1 LYNTPE
7 EKAAANRE
15 KSKRSY
21 VKYCHSRY
29 STNHGPSESRHLGT
43 RNRFTCAEVSDIGN
57 NPRSANTITFS
68 NQELS
73 AAKPPTLQVRGNG
86 LGYWSDRVE
95 RVAIKLKEAVG
106 VNPGVYIE
114 GVYQLYLTSLQK
126 DNIRDAVLRISR
138 FQTLIYRYQDA
149 ILQAGGP
156 LCEEWKRSDV
166 VRASVCDVVKSLE
179 EILTYAMVDYD
190 ELILMYKSQ
199 KLMFQQ

>member
-1 LYNTPE
+1 MPRPRLYTHPE

-21 VKYCHSRY
+21 EQGTDSPGRGLRY
-29 STNHGPSESRHLGT
+29 REQSKK
-43 RNRFTCAEVSDIGN
+43 
-57 NPRSANTITFS
+57 NTITFS

-73 AAKPPTLQVRGNG
+73 AAKPPTLQFSQGNG

-114 GVYQLYLTSLQK
+114 EGQHPRCRPQDLT
-126 DNIRDAVLRISR
+126 ISDPD
-138 FQTLIYRYQDA
+138 LPIPGCDPA
-149 ILQAGGP
+149 AGGP